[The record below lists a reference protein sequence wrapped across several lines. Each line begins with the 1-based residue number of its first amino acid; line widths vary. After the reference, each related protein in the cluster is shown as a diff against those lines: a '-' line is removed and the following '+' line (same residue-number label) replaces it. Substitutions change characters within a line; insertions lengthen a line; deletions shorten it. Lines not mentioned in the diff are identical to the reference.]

1 MISDT
6 TACTRFILLTTTDL
20 IAKREAGLER
30 MLASVAAQK
39 ETNVSVRL
47 LAQNCDA
54 EALGRL
60 RAGLPAFV
68 QADAIP
74 LRVSLSAARNRLL
87 RTLHD
92 RDVAP
97 HTVIAFP
104 DDDCWYSDDFLPGL
118 ASFFAR
124 HPSADLFVCRFGARP
139 VCWHASG
146 LNIRRGS
153 ASRIVRTT
161 SSITMFFR
169 ATILP
174 SLAAFDE
181 KLGVGAPF
189 NGGEDTDFAIR
200 AFLNGRDAY
209 VTSAPLVGHPEKSLK
224 TVGKYY
230 RGTALAI
237 AKHAKHNP
245 ALFIEF
251 ARKMVVGFVLLCRGE
266 VMLRD
271 LAPSLRAVWR
281 SRR

>member
-92 RDVAP
+92 RNVAP

-124 HPSADLFVCRFGARP
+124 HPSA
-139 VCWHASG
+139 
-146 LNIRRGS
+146 
-153 ASRIVRTT
+153 
-161 SSITMFFR
+161 
-169 ATILP
+169 
-174 SLAAFDE
+174 
-181 KLGVGAPF
+181 
-189 NGGEDTDFAIR
+189 
-200 AFLNGRDAY
+200 NGRAEGCLAKNLRDRAGNRGISN
-209 VTSAPLVGHPEKSLK
+209 VVRERDNSMRCDVGVVRSAAACCAPQ
-224 TVGKYY
+224 
-230 RGTALAI
+230 I
-237 AKHAKHNP
+237 AKHATQWRPLARRP
-245 ALFIEF
+245 A
-251 ARKMVVGFVLLCRGE
+251 ARPGAGRA
-266 VMLRD
+266 R
-271 LAPSLRAVWR
+271 RAVLR
-281 SRR
+281 QGYGNIGVFLHGHGGQHPLQAGFALGYEVGGRRQDEARAGGRN